1 MKLCLVIEK
10 VRHTS
15 KKSVTVRKI
24 IDFVPILSKLDQVGA
39 IYSRVKKEES
49 EILGYLSECPSP
61 VINLVCDFRCTPPT
75 YGDFSAFM
83 LTFKI
88 LNSKSKTN
96 FFLLTDN
103 YSSEW
108 NALDRVTAMRS
119 VEDFKTMAVY
129 ITGTPIKVLEEKNSF
144 EQLSVALRD
153 GHTIFAPFVN
163 RRKKI
168 YWDLK
173 YLNVLLYK
181 SLRCDASVL
190 FDKTNQFSI
199 TRDLPKSYVAWHIH
213 GRQNFGASSTLS
225 FEKGYD
231 LLRKIVGLDLPVIMM
246 SSPQKLSELMNIA
259 IEKKLDIKSSR
270 EFSSSILGDI
280 DIVNGADLFF
290 QIGGGG
296 LAEFALYSEKPF
308 CLVDYPEK
316 RIKHWNSNYLGLK
329 PFHRKFL
336 PWQNHNQIFMSSKT
350 ELSANPNLYRMS
362 RQVDKN
368 LRRENKDL
376 YEI

>member
-1 MKLCLVIEK
+1 MKLCFAIEK
-10 VRHTS
+10 IRHAS
-15 KKSVTVRKI
+15 KKSVIVRKI
-24 IDFVPILSKLDQVGA
+24 IDFVPILSKLDQIAA
-39 IYSRVKKEES
+39 IYARVKKEES
-49 EILGYLSECPSP
+49 EIIGYLSECPSP

-96 FFLLTDN
+96 FFLLTDSF
-103 YSSEW
+103 SSDW
-108 NALDRVTAMRS
+108 KALDRVTAMRS
-119 VEDFKTMAVY
+119 VEDFKTMAIC
-129 ITGTPIKVLEEKNSF
+129 ITDAPIKVIEEKNAF
-144 EQLSVALRD
+144 EQLSAVLRD
-153 GHTIFAPFVN
+153 GHTIFAHFIS

-173 YLNVLLYK
+173 FLNVALYK
-181 SLRCDASVL
+181 SLRCDAGVL
-190 FDKTNQFSI
+190 FNKTNQFSI

-213 GRQNFGASSTLS
+213 GRQNLGASSTLS
-225 FEKGYD
+225 FEENYD

-246 SSPQKLSELMNIA
+246 SSPKKLSELNAIA
-259 IEKKLDIKSSR
+259 IEKKLDVKSSR
-270 EFSSSILGDI
+270 EFSSNVLGDI

-308 CLVDYPEK
+308 YLVDYPDK
-316 RIKHWNSNYLGLK
+316 RIKRWNSNYLGLK

-336 PWQNHNQIFMSSKT
+336 PWQNHKQIFMSSKT
-350 ELSANPNLYRMS
+350 KISANPNRETMP
-362 RQVDKN
+362 VDKN
-368 LRRENKDL
+368 LRRKTKTRTK
-376 YEI
+376 Y